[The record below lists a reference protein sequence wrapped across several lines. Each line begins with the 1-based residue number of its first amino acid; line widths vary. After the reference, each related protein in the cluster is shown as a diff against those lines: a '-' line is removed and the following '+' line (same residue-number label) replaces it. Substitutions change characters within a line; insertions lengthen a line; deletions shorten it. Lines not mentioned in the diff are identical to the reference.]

1 MDFNRRILPYYMTY
15 PLPYGSPKEETVLKD
30 MEYLQQLYPGE
41 VKKYQKRIAWILDK
55 MDYEGSM
62 IYDEYPDRC
71 SLERLAE
78 SILTVIEREEQKEIK
93 PNDAESGEAENM
105 PDPGLREWKRSLIQ
119 VLLYNEI
126 YKRRHGGRRA
136 GFLY

>member
-62 IYDEYPDRC
+62 IYDEYPDRF
-71 SLERLAE
+71 SMERQSKMISENLKKTYEDDE
-78 SILTVIEREEQKEIK
+78 SCAFHKMLFWDGFEDIVRLLVYDEIL
-93 PNDAESGEAENM
+93 
-105 PDPGLREWKRSLIQ
+105 
-119 VLLYNEI
+119 
-126 YKRRHGGRRA
+126 KRRHRRKK
-136 GFLY
+136 GYLQF